1 MNYIVTLNKIT
12 VSLVVNIV
20 GNTWDDAKIQLI
32 IIKQRLSRFVIPK
45 L

>member
-20 GNTWDDAKIQLI
+20 GNTCDDAKIQLI
-32 IIKQRLSRFVIPK
+32 ILKQRSSRFVIPK